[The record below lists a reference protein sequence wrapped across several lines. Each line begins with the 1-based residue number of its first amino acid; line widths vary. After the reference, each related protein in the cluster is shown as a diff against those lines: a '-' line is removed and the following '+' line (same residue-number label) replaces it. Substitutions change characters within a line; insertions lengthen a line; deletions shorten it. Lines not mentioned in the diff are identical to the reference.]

1 MTCENIK
8 LPNNTTS
15 ASNSANAFALFN
27 SILNEP
33 NPEPA
38 TATATATSTNSTTQI
53 EGDTTYSNTNIVEK
67 CLISGVALDNTVVK
81 LPCNHS
87 FNYLPLVNDLIQF
100 KRLHGCHYTYTL
112 RCPYCRT
119 NIRGTLPYRPDI
131 SNLSYQGINKPVNN
145 CYEKHACINTDC
157 SKNATIPIP
166 SKTNQFACYQHYKKH
181 LKHTTTTSTMGTHQ
195 TNNTEICNAILKTGK
210 RKGQICGAKTAHN
223 TSNCKRHSDK

>member
-27 SILNEP
+27 SILNET
-33 NPEPA
+33 EP
-38 TATATATSTNSTTQI
+38 TTSTNSKSHIQG
-53 EGDTTYSNTNIVEK
+53 ETTYSNTNIVEK
-67 CLISGVALDNTVVK
+67 CLISGLALDSTVVK

-100 KRLHGCHYTYTL
+100 KRLHGSHYLYTL

-131 SNLSYQGINKPVNN
+131 SNLSYQGINKPINN

-166 SKTNQFACYQHYKKH
+166 SQTNHFACYQHYKKH
-181 LKHTTTTSTMGTHQ
+181 LKHAITTSNTHQ
-195 TNNTEICNAILKTGK
+195 TNNNELCKVILKTGK
-210 RKGQICGAKTAHN
+210 RKGQACGAKTVHN
-223 TSNCKRHSDK
+223 ASNCKRHTDK

>member
-38 TATATATSTNSTTQI
+38 TATSSNSTSQI
-53 EGDTTYSNTNIVEK
+53 EGDTTYSNTNKVEK
-67 CLISGVALDNTVVK
+67 CLISGLNLDNTVVK

-131 SNLSYQGINKPVNN
+131 SKLSYQGINKPVNN
-145 CYEKHACINTDC
+145 CYEKHTCINTDC
-157 SKNATIPIP
+157 PKNATVPIP
-166 SKTNQFACYQHYKKH
+166 SQSNQFACYQHYKKH
-181 LKHTTTTSTMGTHQ
+181 TTTSTTRDTHQ
-195 TNNTEICNAILKTGK
+195 TNNTKICNTILKTGK
-210 RKGQICGAKTAHN
+210 RKGQICGAKTAKN
-223 TSNCKRHSDK
+223 ASNCKRHTDK